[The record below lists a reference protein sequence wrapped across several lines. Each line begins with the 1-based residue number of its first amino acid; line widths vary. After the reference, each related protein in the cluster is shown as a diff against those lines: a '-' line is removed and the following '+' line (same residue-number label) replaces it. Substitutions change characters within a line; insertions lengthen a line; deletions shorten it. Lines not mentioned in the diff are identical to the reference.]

1 MKICASDIRFRQ
13 FLQRFQLPLYCTN
26 WFKFIMNWQICV
38 GRRWTSA
45 QSHARLRKFQRGF
58 QRKAIF
64 VCACFCE
71 NSKCLNL
78 CRLIKIDQGLTN
90 LRRVML
96 EICATR
102 YSSAI
107 VFCEEFRCSFLC
119 KFINIDHGLTNLRRA
134 MFVCTILYEDVR
146 CPILLKNLKI
156 DNYLALLCKAILK
169 ICAMR

>member
-1 MKICASDIRFRQ
+1 MGCQICAGRLWKSAQAILVFCK

-64 VCACFCE
+64 VCAFFCE
-71 NSKCLNL
+71 SSKCLNL

-107 VFCEEFRCSFLC
+107 VFARDSDAHFCANLLTLTMQ
-119 KFINIDHGLTNLRRA
+119 IDKSA
-134 MFVCTILYEDVR
+134 QSDVR
-146 CPILLKNLKI
+146 WHDFVRGCPMPNFVNKS
-156 DNYLALLCKAILK
+156 
-169 ICAMR
+169 